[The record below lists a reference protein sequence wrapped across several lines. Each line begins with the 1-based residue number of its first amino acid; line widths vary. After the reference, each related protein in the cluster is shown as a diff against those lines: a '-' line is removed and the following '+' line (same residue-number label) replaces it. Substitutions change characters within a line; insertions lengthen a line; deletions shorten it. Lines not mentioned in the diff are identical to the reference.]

1 MVSGRHSYYIYV
13 TGIVTRCCNFAI
25 NGANSTIPLSC
36 CTFVVE
42 LVIVITIINYNG
54 YGNGSVQSPS
64 PKSPSIPQSP
74 IVPLSRVISNPLI
87 CPQCVVYAC
96 HDTTNSSSSIFGG

>member
-1 MVSGRHSYYIYV
+1 M
-13 TGIVTRCCNFAI
+13 TGIVTCCCNFAI

-36 CTFVVE
+36 YTFVVE

-54 YGNGSVQSPS
+54 HGNGSNRSS
-64 PKSPSIPQSP
+64 KPKFPSIPQSP
-74 IVPLSRVISNPLI
+74 ITPLSRVISNPLI

-96 HDTTNSSSSIFGG
+96 HDTTNFHLPSWVVDVITFIM